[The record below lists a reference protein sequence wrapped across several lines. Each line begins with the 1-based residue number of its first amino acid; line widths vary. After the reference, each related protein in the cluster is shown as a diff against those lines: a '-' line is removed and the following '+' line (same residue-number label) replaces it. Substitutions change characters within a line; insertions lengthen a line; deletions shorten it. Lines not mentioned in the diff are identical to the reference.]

1 MTAQEYQRILDNQI
15 ILDNKLDR
23 IIKELKVLTGH
34 VNTAIKNQ
42 QLLEQYEIDI
52 TNRLK
57 RIENR

>member
-23 IIKELKVLTGH
+23 IIKELKVLAGD
-34 VNTAIKNQ
+34 VNTPIKNQ

-57 RIENR
+57 IIENR